1 MRTFLLGAILLF
13 LSFSGIKSQ
22 PLGNSITMNGGND
35 NVYIPSS
42 SYWNLSG
49 DFTISMNINF
59 TNTTV
64 WQMLMTHSPG
74 GFELSFTGSQL
85 WLSPTG
91 IGWVLQAAWYP
102 QPNTWYHLVVTRVGS
117 TIYAYVDGQL
127 IGTGGGGVGVASS
140 PLRLGNYYV
149 GGYAFYGSMDEVSM
163 WNTGAT
169 QSTVTTVLANP
180 LTGNEAGLVG
190 YWKLDETGAGAGINV
205 DNAAQFTG
213 NTLDGITQGT
223 ATTPFFTEAPPP
235 PQYCLNF
242 DGNDDLVNMGQILN
256 PVFAGAD
263 KKFTI
268 EALVYLN
275 ASDTYEW
282 IVSKNDVWDQRQLGL
297 RLINGKLNF
306 FYTCGLN
313 SSAGLRSI
321 TGTMDFV
328 PGEWYHIAVT
338 YDGANDNNN
347 GLDRPMLYVNGQW
360 DPPSTTSAQYPLGNI
375 VNGGAPFCIGG
386 GTYQLAPVLNSGSA
400 FDGIIKNVR
409 VWDYLRPI
417 LDIQNYMYNPIPD
430 PTSQTHL
437 KFYATLSDGS
447 GQTITDL
454 SSSGAIGYLG
464 MNNSPSVYD
473 PVWVTCTT
481 PVIQEPVP
489 NCLDFDGIDDYVNVG
504 NKTGFDM
511 NFTMTVEAWIYPE
524 GPGSGGSAGSGGA
537 IVNKEGEFEIARFDN
552 GYIGWAF
559 ANYSPGWTWVQ
570 TTAYTPLNQWSHIA
584 VVYDIYEVRTYLN
597 GIWQHSYPVSGILG
611 DVAPTYNDLWI
622 SGRQT
627 VPGGQ
632 IFDGKMDEVRIWSI
646 ARTEAEIRQ
655 EMHREP
661 IAPNLIA
668 GLNAYYSFNQG
679 EGTKAYDYSINLY
692 NGTLTNMDPSSD
704 WEVSTAPIPY
714 NTLVDGN
721 WENNATWNTGQN
733 APVNPWSRVQIGHS
747 ISLNTAKEVIDVT
760 ISPEGTLTLNQ
771 ARSLSVTGDLVN
783 ENGVSGL
790 VLKSGTTGTATLI
803 DNDGAAA
810 SVERYFTGNNIDW
823 HLVSSPMSNA
833 QSSVFTGKYLQ
844 RFDET
849 TNQYIEIVPTNYN
862 LSPVQGYAVYGTSTG
877 NKVTFKGN
885 LNTGDL
891 SIPVTNSAT
900 APYGWNLVGNPFA
913 SSLDWNMVIPTL
925 SNIGNT
931 IYYLEAATGNWL
943 TWNGTTGSGLQYIP
957 PMQGFFVSATSN
969 STLNIPDYARTHT
982 GSGTFYKD
990 QVSGLVVIK
999 ASGNGF
1005 EDKAYI
1011 HFSNAATNDFDPES
1025 DGYKILSEINPLLPQ
1040 VYTTVEGKNLS
1051 INTLPSCEMVPLSF
1065 QAGTSG
1071 TFELAIDE
1079 ANDVSL
1085 LILEDKKTGTFA
1097 DLVKSNYSF
1106 TYSASDD
1113 SDRFILHFN
1122 PQSVSDYNLERI
1134 NLYTDKNQVYIQIN
1148 GNSNGNVLV
1157 YDLMGRLIMTEPLQ
1171 GNVMNSFA
1179 IEGSSGIY
1187 IVNVSAGKAN
1197 IKEKV
1202 FVP

>member
-1 MRTFLLGAILLF
+1 MKTVILF
-13 LSFSGIKSQ
+13 LIISIFTGAGLYGQ
-22 PLGNSITMNGGND
+22 PTGNYITMNGGSD
-35 NVYIPSS
+35 NVYIPHS

-49 DFTISMNINF
+49 DFTISMNLNF
-59 TNTTV
+59 TYTNY

-91 IGWVLQAAWYP
+91 IGWVLQAAWNP
-102 QPNTWYHLVVTRVGS
+102 QANTWYHLVVTRTGS
-117 TIYAYVDGQL
+117 TINAYVDGQL
-127 IGTGGGGVGVASS
+127 IGTGGGSIGTANS

-149 GGYAFYGSMDEVSM
+149 GGYAFYGRMDEVSM
-163 WNTGAT
+163 WNAGAT
-169 QSTVTTVLANP
+169 QSYVTTVLANP

-205 DNAAQFTG
+205 DNTAQLTG

-223 ATTPFFTEAPPP
+223 ASTPFFTEALPP

-242 DGNDDLVNMGQILN
+242 DGNDDMVNMGQILN

-282 IVSKNDVWDQRQLGL
+282 IMGKYDAWDQRQLGL

-313 SSAGLRSI
+313 SSAGARSI
-321 TGTMDFV
+321 TGTMNFV
-328 PGEWYHIAVT
+328 PGEWYHVAVT

-386 GTYQLAPVLNSGSA
+386 GTYQLAPVLNAGTA

-417 LDIQNYMYNPIPD
+417 IDIQNYMYNPIPD
-430 PTSQTHL
+430 PAYQSHL
-437 KFYATLSDGS
+437 KFYATLSDGA
-447 GQTITDL
+447 GQTITDI

-473 PVWVTCTT
+473 PVWVTCTP
-481 PVIQEPVP
+481 PVIPLAVP

-559 ANYSPGWTWVQ
+559 ANYSPGWVWVQ

-584 VVYDIYEVRTYLN
+584 VVYDISEVRTYLN
-597 GIWQHSYPVSGILG
+597 GVWQHSYPVSGILG

-655 EMHREP
+655 EMHRE
-661 IAPNLIA
+661 IITPNLTA
-668 GLNAYYSFNQG
+668 GLIANYSFNLA

-692 NGTLTNMDPSSD
+692 NGTLVNMDPDTD

-714 NTLVDGN
+714 NTITNGN
-721 WENNATWNTGQN
+721 WQSAATWNTGQN
-733 APVNPWSRVQIGHS
+733 APVNAWSRVKVNHS
-747 ISLNTAKEVIDVT
+747 ISLNTAMEAIDVT

-771 ARSLSVTGDLVN
+771 ARSLTVTGDLVN
-783 ENGVSGL
+783 EKGVSGL
-790 VLKSGTTGTATLI
+790 VLKSGTTGTATI
-803 DNDGAAA
+803 IENDGAAA
-810 SVERYFTGNNIDW
+810 SVERYFSGNDIDW
-823 HLVSSPMSNA
+823 HLVSSPLINA
-833 QSSVFTGKYLQ
+833 QSNVFTGKYLQ
-844 RFDET
+844 WFDEAS
-849 TNQYIEIVPTNYN
+849 NQYIEIVPTTFN
-862 LSPVQGYAVYGTSTG
+862 LVPAQGYAVYGTSAN
-877 NKVTFKGN
+877 NKVTFTGN
-885 LNTGDL
+885 LNAGSV

-925 SNIGNT
+925 SSIGNT
-931 IYYLEAATGNWL
+931 IYYLEASTGNWL
-943 TWNGTTGSGLQYIP
+943 TWNGSVGSGSQYIP
-957 PMQGFFVSATSN
+957 PMQGFFVSATTN
-969 STLNIPDYARTHT
+969 STLDIPAYARTHI
-982 GSGTFYKD
+982 GSGTFYKND
-990 QVSGLVVIK
+990 ISGLMVIK
-999 ASGNGF
+999 ATGNGYA
-1005 EDKAYI
+1005 DKAYI
-1011 HFSNAATNDFDPES
+1011 QFSNAATENFDPQA
-1025 DGYKILSEINPLLPQ
+1025 DGYKIISDKNPLLPQ
-1040 VYTTVEGKNLS
+1040 VYTISGGINLS
-1051 INTLPSCEMVPLSF
+1051 INTLPSCESIPLSF
-1065 QAGTSG
+1065 QSGTSG
-1071 TFELAIDE
+1071 TFELALEE
-1079 ANDVSL
+1079 ANDIPV
-1085 LILEDKKTGTFA
+1085 LILEDTKTGTFT
-1097 DLVKSNYSF
+1097 DMTKKNYSF
-1106 TYSASDD
+1106 TFSIFDNT
-1113 SDRFILHFN
+1113 DRFILHLN
-1122 PQSVSDYNLERI
+1122 PLSVNDPDTYGLNI
-1134 NLYTDKNQVYIQIN
+1134 YTNRNQVYIQMN
-1148 GNSNGNVLV
+1148 GTSAGHVTVFDLIGRQIVSKPIQNNELSFITLDEKTGV
-1157 YDLMGRLIMTEPLQ
+1157 YMIH
-1171 GNVMNSFA
+1171 
-1179 IEGSSGIY
+1179 
-1187 IVNVSAGKAN
+1187 VSAGSMNVTK
-1197 IKEKV
+1197 KV
-1202 FVP
+1202 FIP